1 MSTLNINRKHSI
13 YSGAITR
20 IGNSQGIRLPQ
31 DILKQVNLFADF
43 SQVKGGQIPVDI
55 IVDEENIIIRRKVDP
70 EEEQWSQEKQ
80 SAGIAAFLN
89 AVGNYTEEE
98 RGLIPDAEE
107 FRKSYGI
114 KFRNHDPSAFEFENT
129 EV

>member
-1 MSTLNINRKHSI
+1 MSALNINRKNSV

-55 IVDEENIIIRRKVDP
+55 IVDEESIIIRRKSDP

-80 SAGIAAFLN
+80 SAGIAEFLR

-98 RGLIPDAEE
+98 RGLIPDAEA
-107 FRKSYGI
+107 FHNSYGVKI
-114 KFRNHDPSAFEFENT
+114 REYDPSAFEFEKN